1 MSESLLLLL
10 LPLASMLV
18 TLFFNGD
25 KAMLSKGAV
34 ASSFISLLF
43 TLWITVDFNPQGGVQ
58 YLFNQPWIASFGISF
73 NFGIDGLSLLMVLLT
88 NFLVPLII
96 LSSVNREI
104 KNHSAFYS
112 LIFLMQFAL
121 IGVFIT
127 LDGFL
132 FYIFWEL
139 ALLPIY
145 FICLLWGGKESIGIT
160 LKFFIYT
167 LMGSLFMLIG
177 MIYLYLQTPG
187 NHSFNINDFYALNL
201 TASQQSFLF
210 WAFFLAF
217 AIKIP
222 IWPLHTWQP
231 DTYTDA
237 PTAGTMLLGGI
248 MLKMG
253 VYGIIR
259 WMIPLLYQGIVE
271 WQNVALV
278 LCIIGIVYASCI
290 ALVQKDYKRL
300 IAYSSIAH
308 VGLIAGGVFTL
319 NIQGLQGAT
328 IQMLA
333 HGVNVVGLF
342 LIADII
348 MERTQTRNLDEL
360 GGIANKQ
367 RMFTILFVII
377 MLGTV
382 ALPLTNGFV
391 GEFLLLYGIFNHN
404 SWMAAFAG
412 LTVILGAV
420 YMLRSYQSIMLGN
433 ETPSSEKFTPL
444 QYNEKLVLVIVA
456 AVILITGIYPKP
468 LLAIAE
474 PTLNSILELA
484 KK

>member
-18 TLFFNGD
+18 ILFFNGD
-25 KAMLSKGAV
+25 KALLSKGAV
-34 ASSFISLLF
+34 ALSFISLLF
-43 TLWITVDFNPQGGVQ
+43 TCWVVFNFNPAGGLQ
-58 YLFNQPWIASFGISF
+58 YVYKQTWIASLGISF
-73 NFGIDGLSLLMVLLT
+73 NFGLDGLSLLMVLLT

-104 KNHSAFYS
+104 ENPTVFYA
-112 LIFLMQFAL
+112 LIFLMQFAI
-121 IGVFIT
+121 IGVFTT
-127 LDGFL
+127 LDAFV

-139 ALLPIY
+139 TLLPIY
-145 FICLLWGGKESIGIT
+145 FICLLWGGKNRISIT

-167 LMGSLFMLIG
+167 LTGSLFMLLGI
-177 MIYLYLQTPG
+177 IYLYLQTPG
-187 NHSFNINDFYALNL
+187 NHSFNINDFYALQL
-201 TASQQSFLF
+201 TSTEESYLF

-253 VYGIIR
+253 IYGIIR
-259 WMIPLLYQGIVE
+259 WMLPIMYHGMIE

-278 LCIIGIVYASCI
+278 LCIIGVLYASSL

-308 VGLIAGGVFTL
+308 VGLISAGVFTL

-328 IQMLA
+328 IQMIA

-348 MERTQTRNLDEL
+348 MERTKTRNLDEL
-360 GGIANKQ
+360 GGIANKN
-367 RMFTILFVII
+367 RTFTILFMII
-377 MLGTV
+377 LLGTI

-391 GEFLLLYGIFNHN
+391 GEFLLLYGIFEFNKL
-404 SWMAAFAG
+404 MAAFAG

-420 YMLRSYQSIMLGN
+420 YMFRSYQSIMLGN
-433 ETPSSEKFTPL
+433 ETDASTKFIPL
-444 QYNEKLVLVIVA
+444 RYNEKLVLFIVA
-456 AVILITGIYPKP
+456 AVVLVMGIYPKP

-474 PTLNSILELA
+474 PALNSILEIA
-484 KK
+484 KQ